1 MHSKILAFVNNL
13 ALCAKATNSSS
24 SKKIMSY
31 FDKRHAGRCFSFTPT
46 PEMISFGIK
55 FVIVRMWEKSK
66 LYFGT
71 RGFFKTA
78 EDLSQIL
85 IGESRSIY
93 IDLDH
98 EVNHELNSEGRPCNN
113 EPEYDKD
120 LCTDAELE
128 SKSLETFG
136 CTTPFGANKDKIC
149 QDQVIGS
156 KALKLYKDTFMNKR
170 ATNCNSPCSFV
181 STKAI
186 KIKDEKI
193 NDTIKINGE
202 LKTYNFVK
210 ILFKKNIKVVVA
222 YPTYSGI
229 SLIAEIGGYVG
240 LFLGVSVNQ
249 VSALMYIVLDKIE
262 CLFKRKKQFL

>member
-1 MHSKILAFVNNL
+1 
-13 ALCAKATNSSS
+13 
-24 SKKIMSY
+24 MSY
-31 FDKRHAGRCFSFTPT
+31 FDKRHSGRCFSFTPT

-181 STKAI
+181 STKAM
-186 KIKDEKI
+186 
-193 NDTIKINGE
+193 
-202 LKTYNFVK
+202 KTREIYGDGFVK
-210 ILFKKNIKVVVA
+210 MFLKENIQVIEA
-222 YPTYSGI
+222 YHLYSGL
-229 SLIAEIGGYVG
+229 SFIAEVGGYVG

-249 VSALMYIVLDKIE
+249 ISTMVNAVLDKLEWI
-262 CLFKRKKQFL
+262 LNRNKRFF